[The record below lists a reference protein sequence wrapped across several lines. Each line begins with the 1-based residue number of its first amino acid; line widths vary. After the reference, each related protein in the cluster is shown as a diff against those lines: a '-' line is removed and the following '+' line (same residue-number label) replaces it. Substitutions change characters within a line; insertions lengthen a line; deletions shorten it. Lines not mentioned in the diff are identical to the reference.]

1 VTLPLALQPE
11 VKTQKL
17 DAFGWQA
24 DTTGCGTLRIRM
36 PFQAL
41 REKGYHVGHSGL
53 LTRDP
58 DNYPKTL
65 MGQRL
70 CKDQPANLWFNIG
83 VQKQRPKMVYELDD
97 DLWNVDPSSPI
108 AYEWFMQ
115 GYDRESRTNHD
126 VKANLRRGMAV
137 ADVITCTTEPLAEI
151 LSKFNPN
158 VHIIPNYLPKWL
170 LEWERPHTDRL
181 SIGWMGS
188 GTHNMD
194 WDYSGPHIKR
204 FMERN
209 PKIEFRVIG
218 TTFPASINFQDND
231 QIVCD
236 GWFDEVEDCWRAID
250 FDIAVIP
257 LRPHTFNN
265 SKSHLKFLEFASLGI
280 PVVAADC
287 GPYSSVIQH
296 GVTGFKVKADHEW
309 GKYLRMLVNDEAMRI
324 EIGQNAKNWAR
335 DHTLEG
341 NIHKWESVL
350 FD

>member
-1 VTLPLALQPE
+1 MTYPPELQLKVKLPQ
-11 VKTQKL
+11 L

-36 PFQAL
+36 PFEAL
-41 REKGYHVGHSGL
+41 RDKGYNVGNSGL

-58 DNYPKTL
+58 EKYPKTL
-65 MGQRL
+65 VGQRL
-70 CKDQPANLWFNIG
+70 CKDQPASLWFHIG
-83 VQKQRPKMVYELDD
+83 VQKKRPKMVYELDD
-97 DLWNVDPSSPI
+97 DLWNIDPSSPI

-115 GYDRESRTNHD
+115 GYDRESGTNHD
-126 VKANLRRGMAV
+126 VKANLRRGLGL
-137 ADVITCTTEPLAEI
+137 ADTVTCTTEPLAEV
-151 LSKFNPN
+151 LRQFNPN
-158 VHIIPNYLPKWL
+158 VEVIPNYLPKWL

-194 WDYSGPHIKR
+194 WDYSGPHIRR

-218 TTFPASINFQDND
+218 TKFPESINFKDNG
-231 QIVCD
+231 QVVCNE
-236 GWFDEVEDCWRAID
+236 WFDVVEDCWRAID

-257 LRPHTFNN
+257 LRPHVFNN
-265 SKSHLKFLEFASLGI
+265 SKSNLKFLEFATLGI

-287 GPYSSVIQH
+287 GPYSSSIQH

-309 GKYLRMLVNDEAMRI
+309 GKYLRMLVNDEAMRL
-324 EIGQNAKNWAR
+324 EMGQNAKNWAK
-335 DHTLEG
+335 DYTLEG
-341 NIHKWESVL
+341 NIDKWERVL